1 MHKYYLSLLERRA
14 CGKAWAWVM
23 SDDASTVDSF
33 TAENLGIFDFKLTAD
48 ELAQLNAV

>member
-1 MHKYYLSLLERRA
+1 
-14 CGKAWAWVM
+14 M